1 MEDLYQPVAELR
13 VFGGGAKS
21 RIWLQI
27 IADITGKQ
35 VVPLFTSEAGSIG
48 AAILAASAAGL
59 FGSPEEAFEH
69 LRLEPGIEPRSD
81 RLSHYGKRFEDY
93 QAIQSK
99 LLKD

>member
-1 MEDLYQPVAELR
+1 LR

-48 AAILAASAAGL
+48 AAVLAGLAAGL
-59 FGSPEEAFEH
+59 YDTPEEAFVH
-69 LRLEPGIEPRSD
+69 LRVERTIEPQED
-81 RLSHYGKRFEDY
+81 RVSYYSRRYEEYLSV
-93 QAIQSK
+93 QAK
-99 LLKD
+99 LLRD